1 MMIKIVYS
9 ILLLG
14 MRIDAM
20 AYATGH
26 VSSPD
31 TTLVAWWE
39 KSSKNILGF
48 YDLRVQKKSTG
59 YSYKILVF
67 TEPHLLTFSGE
78 RELCF
83 ETKLRRYVLA
93 LSYHG
98 ALTKQSIEPLT
109 DSGK

>member
-1 MMIKIVYS
+1 MKILYS
-9 ILLLG
+9 MLLLG

-20 AYATGH
+20 AHATGH

-31 TTLVAWWE
+31 GTLVAWWE
-39 KSSKNILGF
+39 KSLKNPLGF

-59 YSYKILVF
+59 YSYKILIF
-67 TEPHLLTFSGE
+67 TEPHPLTFSGE

-83 ETKLRRYVLA
+83 ETKLKRYVLG

-98 ALTKQSIEPLT
+98 ALAKQSVELLT
-109 DSGK
+109 ESRK